1 MKHFM
6 QWLRPG
12 LAIKRWMVLFS
23 LGILLLVFGATLIL
37 NYQIFGI
44 MEERMLRF
52 AFQMTGSYSYTF
64 LAVCGTLFVILGL
77 WIMTTAVR
85 KLMKRFVELLAP
97 DQKEVSSSCPA
108 WNSPGDR
115 RWWPSA
121 AAMACPCC
129 SAA

>member
-23 LGILLLVFGATLIL
+23 VGILLLVFGATLIL

-44 MEERMLRF
+44 MEERMLGL

-85 KLMKRFVELLAP
+85 KLMKRLVELLAP
-97 DQKEVSSSCPA
+97 DGAV
-108 WNSPGDR
+108 PGTPGGGHR
-115 RWWPSA
+115 RRPWTVHA
-121 AAMACPCC
+121 APGNEE
-129 SAA
+129 